1 MNELT
6 SERRRRLTHRA
17 LPALGGL
24 AGVALLAGALVG
36 SSATSASERTAADFT
51 EAWERGDLRAMHA
64 LLSDEAQSAYP
75 LKRFRAAYRRAADT
89 STQTGL
95 MVEDPS
101 GERDG
106 DWVVPVVVETKV
118 FGRQAGELLV
128 PVSEERVEWEPR
140 LVFPELRRGERLAR
154 RSVPPE
160 RATLLSR
167 NRRVLAEGPA
177 DARTSPLVGIA
188 DSIAGSME
196 PEETAEERA
205 GPVRARLP
213 ARLASRAERT
223 RGGLR
228 GAPARPPGRRAAR
241 RPARARDGTAARRRA
256 GAHVDRAEDPGGGR
270 ARARGAVRRNRGTRP
285 EQRRDPRAGRDRVLG
300 PPAAGLDLQ
309 DHHHDGGARGGARQA
324 QDRVPGRELRA
335 DRRRRARERQRRV
348 LRGQLPRELRPFV
361 QLGVRPAR
369 RRGGLGEARR
379 DGRALRLE
387 LGGHASPARSRAR
400 CRPRARSSPRS
411 RSARPPSAS
420 SRRSRRRCSSP
431 PSRR

>member
-36 SSATSASERTAADFT
+36 SSATSASERAAADFT

-140 LVFPELRRGERLAR
+140 
-154 RSVPPE
+154 
-160 RATLLSR
+160 
-167 NRRVLAEGPA
+167 
-177 DARTSPLVGIA
+177 
-188 DSIAGSME
+188 
-196 PEETAEERA
+196 
-205 GPVRARLP
+205 ARLP
-213 ARLASRAERT
+213 
-223 RGGLR
+223 
-228 GAPARPPGRRAAR
+228 GAA
-241 RPARARDGTAARRRA
+241 
-256 GAHVDRAEDPGGGR
+256 
-270 ARARGAVRRNRGTRP
+270 
-285 EQRRDPRAGRDRVLG
+285 PR
-300 PPAAGLDLQ
+300 
-309 DHHHDGGARGGARQA
+309 
-324 QDRVPGRELRA
+324 
-335 DRRRRARERQRRV
+335 
-348 LRGQLPRELRPFV
+348 
-361 QLGVRPAR
+361 
-369 RRGGLGEARR
+369 
-379 DGRALRLE
+379 
-387 LGGHASPARSRAR
+387 
-400 CRPRARSSPRS
+400 
-411 RSARPPSAS
+411 
-420 SRRSRRRCSSP
+420 
-431 PSRR
+431 